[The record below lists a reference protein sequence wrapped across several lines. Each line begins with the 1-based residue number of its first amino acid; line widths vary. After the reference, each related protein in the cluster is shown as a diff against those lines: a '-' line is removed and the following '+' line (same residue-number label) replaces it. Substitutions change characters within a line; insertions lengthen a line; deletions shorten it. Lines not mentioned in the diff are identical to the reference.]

1 MRISTSLV
9 AKAGAVVAAAAVA
22 LSGAAAAA
30 DASTAH
36 PVKVTTALSIANTT
50 PKAHP
55 HQTTAWVY
63 GYLTAP
69 NDKNAPVRGVW
80 VVLQRQGPKGHWFG
94 VQAERTGR
102 KGGVRFFVHVY
113 KKAVTFRLVFHGQRN
128 FARSV
133 SATDTIAP
141 ATAS

>member
-1 MRISTSLV
+1 MSVSRSLV
-9 AKAGAVVAAAAVA
+9 AKIGAVVATAAVA

-30 DASTAH
+30 DASTTAH
-36 PVKVTTALSIANTT
+36 LKVTTALSIANTT

-63 GYLTAP
+63 GQLTAP
-69 NDKNAPVRGVW
+69 NDNSAPVRGVW
-80 VVLQRQGPKGHWFG
+80 VWLERKGAKGHWVA

-102 KGGVRFFVHVY
+102 KGNVRFFVHVR
-113 KKAVTFRLVFHGQRN
+113 KTAVSFRLVFRGNRN
-128 FARSV
+128 FAKSV